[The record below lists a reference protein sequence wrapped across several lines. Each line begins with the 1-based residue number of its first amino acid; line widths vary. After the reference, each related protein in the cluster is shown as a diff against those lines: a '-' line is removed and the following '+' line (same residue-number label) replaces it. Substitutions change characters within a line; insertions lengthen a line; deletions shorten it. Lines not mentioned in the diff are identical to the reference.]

1 MFSHT
6 KIQENQALGAS
17 EITGT
22 NQADNCETLQKQELR
37 RQMYERIA
45 QGNAL
50 SELEN
55 TAFRQRN
62 K

>member
-1 MFSHT
+1 MFTVKETAEKQTIRLLEST
-6 KIQENQALGAS
+6 AIAQNS
-17 EITGT
+17 E
-22 NQADNCETLQKQELR
+22 ALQKQELR

-50 SELEN
+50 SETEDN
-55 TAFRQRN
+55 ASRHWG

>member
-1 MFSHT
+1 MYAVKNTVEKQTIRLLESTNHA
-6 KIQENQALGAS
+6 QNS
-17 EITGT
+17 E
-22 NQADNCETLQKQELR
+22 ALQKQELR

-50 SELEN
+50 SETEDK
-55 TAFRQRN
+55 ASRHWG